1 MRYIAVLDHDH
12 LDNGIFLTSFARS
25 LSELQKNKN
34 LRLIIVHTDSAYT
47 DRVMQIGVMR
57 DEATIRSMKDLNKR
71 LVALFADE
79 GVSVIG
85 LNPYKKN
92 FITLKDGKLSMDHTF
107 FEGLPNR
114 PVLLIS
120 SLVQNLDNKEV
131 EAIDL
136 VNMITFLQK
145 ELSADE
151 LFIFSKS
158 DEAEIFTQAD
168 MPDILS
174 WQKMPS
180 SFRQKEI
187 PDDLSNL
194 NHRVRLATARDFN
207 QLPSLDNT
215 ILIE

>member
-1 MRYIAVLDHDH
+1 MRYIAALDHDH

-34 LRLIIVHTDSAYT
+34 LRSIIVHTDSAYT
-47 DRVMQIGVMR
+47 DRVMQTGVMR

-79 GVSVIG
+79 GVSTIG

-92 FITLKDGKLSMDHTF
+92 FITLKDGKLSMDHTL
-107 FEGLPNR
+107 FEGLTNR
-114 PVLLIS
+114 SVLLIS
-120 SLVQNLDNKEV
+120 SLVQNLDDKEV

-136 VNMITFLQK
+136 ASMITFLQK
-145 ELSADE
+145 ELNADE

-158 DEAEIFTQAD
+158 DEAEIFTQTD

-174 WQKMPS
+174 WQKMSS

-187 PDDLSNL
+187 PDDLSSL
-194 NHRVRLATARDFN
+194 NYRVRLATARDFN
-207 QLPSLDNT
+207 QLPSLNNT

>member
-1 MRYIAVLDHDH
+1 MRYIAALDHDH

-34 LRLIIVHTDSAYT
+34 LRSIIVHTDSAYT
-47 DRVMQIGVMR
+47 SRVMQTGVMR

-79 GVSVIG
+79 GVSAIG

-107 FEGLPNR
+107 FESLTNR
-114 PVLLIS
+114 SVLLIS

-136 VNMITFLQK
+136 ASMITFLQK
-145 ELSADE
+145 ELNADE

-174 WQKMPS
+174 WQKMSS

-187 PDDLSNL
+187 PDDLSSL
-194 NHRVRLATARDFN
+194 NYRVRLATARDFN
-207 QLPSLDNT
+207 QLPSLNNT

>member
-1 MRYIAVLDHDH
+1 MVD
-12 LDNGIFLTSFARS
+12 
-25 LSELQKNKN
+25 
-34 LRLIIVHTDSAYT
+34 
-47 DRVMQIGVMR
+47 
-57 DEATIRSMKDLNKR
+57 
-71 LVALFADE
+71 
-79 GVSVIG
+79 
-85 LNPYKKN
+85 
-92 FITLKDGKLSMDHTF
+92 TF
-107 FEGLPNR
+107 CDGLPNL

-145 ELSADE
+145 ELNADE

-158 DEAEIFTQAD
+158 DEAEIFTQTD

-174 WQKMPS
+174 WQKMSS
-180 SFRQKEI
+180 SFRQKKI
-187 PDDLSNL
+187 PDDLSSL
-194 NHRVRLATARDFN
+194 NYRVRLATARDFN